1 MKSTFGQITVADLK
15 KGVSLITFQLESD
28 DSVFHNLFS
37 KEYEKNE
44 REKVS
49 EKIVKQILKP
59 HKDFN
64 YGKQHLPFDHHT
76 RPLLRLVLRRDLC
89 GI

>member
-44 REKVS
+44 REKES
-49 EKIVKQILKP
+49 IVKQILKP
-59 HKDFN
+59 RKDFN
-64 YGKQHLPFDHHT
+64 YGKQ
-76 RPLLRLVLRRDLC
+76 
-89 GI
+89 

>member
-1 MKSTFGQITVADLK
+1 MKSTFGQITAADLK
-15 KGVSLITFQLESD
+15 KGISRITFQLESD
-28 DSVFHNLFS
+28 DSVFRNLFS

-44 REKVS
+44 RGKES

-64 YGKQHLPFDHHT
+64 YGKQ
-76 RPLLRLVLRRDLC
+76 
-89 GI
+89 

>member
-15 KGVSLITFQLESD
+15 KGVSLITFQLESED
-28 DSVFHNLFS
+28 SMFDSVFHNLFS

-44 REKVS
+44 REKKS

-59 HKDFN
+59 RK
-64 YGKQHLPFDHHT
+64 KL
-76 RPLLRLVLRRDLC
+76 
-89 GI
+89 

>member
-15 KGVSLITFQLESD
+15 KVVSLITFQLESD
-28 DSVFHNLFS
+28 NSVFGSVFHNLFS

-44 REKVS
+44 REKES

-64 YGKQHLPFDHHT
+64 YGKQ
-76 RPLLRLVLRRDLC
+76 
-89 GI
+89 

>member
-1 MKSTFGQITVADLK
+1 MKSTFGQITAADIK
-15 KGVSLITFQLESD
+15 KGFSRITFQLESED
-28 DSVFHNLFS
+28 SVFDSVFHNLFS

-44 REKVS
+44 RGKES

-64 YGKQHLPFDHHT
+64 YGKQ
-76 RPLLRLVLRRDLC
+76 
-89 GI
+89 

>member
-15 KGVSLITFQLESD
+15 KGVSLITFKLESD

-44 REKVS
+44 REKES

-59 HKDFN
+59 HK
-64 YGKQHLPFDHHT
+64 
-76 RPLLRLVLRRDLC
+76 RL
-89 GI
+89 

>member
-1 MKSTFGQITVADLK
+1 MKSTFGQITAADLK
-15 KGVSLITFQLESD
+15 KGISRITFQLESED
-28 DSVFHNLFS
+28 SVFDSVFHNLFS

-44 REKVS
+44 REKKS

-64 YGKQHLPFDHHT
+64 YGKQ
-76 RPLLRLVLRRDLC
+76 
-89 GI
+89 

>member
-1 MKSTFGQITVADLK
+1 MKSTFGQITAADLK
-15 KGVSLITFQLESD
+15 KGISLITFQLESD

-49 EKIVKQILKP
+49 EKQILKP

-64 YGKQHLPFDHHT
+64 YGKH
-76 RPLLRLVLRRDLC
+76 
-89 GI
+89 

>member
-15 KGVSLITFQLESD
+15 KGFSRITFQLESVD
-28 DSVFHNLFS
+28 SVFDSVFHNLFS

-44 REKVS
+44 REKES

-64 YGKQHLPFDHHT
+64 YGKQ
-76 RPLLRLVLRRDLC
+76 
-89 GI
+89 

>member
-1 MKSTFGQITVADLK
+1 MKSTFGQITAADLK

-37 KEYEKNE
+37 KEYEKNGK
-44 REKVS
+44 EKES

-59 HKDFN
+59 HK
-64 YGKQHLPFDHHT
+64 
-76 RPLLRLVLRRDLC
+76 RL
-89 GI
+89 